1 MTKRTRQQLKRSLKE
16 EEDSIKEHQPHDPP
30 HVTMT
35 VVNTTNTNTN
45 TNARIAQD
53 TIDDAWITKEKQQ
66 QQVKE
71 NEEEESSSFSPS
83 HSPNTPKIT
92 FQGVTYSTYEEMVK
106 AKRAFNRQVLEK
118 SGLLEASADLRT
130 STTVSKA
137 APRTQR
143 GLARSTDSSKRKL
156 KHPPATTIRR
166 KSSRIAGIESDGMF
180 IEEERMGG
188 KVIIGGRTTSKEG
201 DSLFTMPAN
210 VLVKEETTPLY
221 YNNRVN
227 DGSDL
232 SMKDAVELTG
242 SKWVQES
249 SVARAQAFVSN
260 LSENDIFLQRRK
272 NDDDGGGGDD
282 DHGSLDSPSE
292 TLFSSQVQYLS
303 VDAQECV
310 AKVVPDRIYS
320 VAFHPCS
327 HKLIATTGDKKG
339 YLGLWDVDATLTD
352 SSSGVAGGGGDDMDG
367 VYLFKPHSGAIN
379 SLQWNQSG
387 SKLLSQSYDGTI
399 RLMDVERQVFV
410 DAFAAYDDSE
420 EFKGKIGYGMD
431 EGNKYYT
438 QFACY
443 DDRNEDCIFLSTS
456 LGGVVHLDLRSK
468 ACVTFNVVLSDK
480 KINSLR

>member
-1 MTKRTRQQLKRSLKE
+1 
-16 EEDSIKEHQPHDPP
+16 
-30 HVTMT
+30 
-35 VVNTTNTNTN
+35 
-45 TNARIAQD
+45 
-53 TIDDAWITKEKQQ
+53 
-66 QQVKE
+66 
-71 NEEEESSSFSPS
+71 
-83 HSPNTPKIT
+83 
-92 FQGVTYSTYEEMVK
+92 
-106 AKRAFNRQVLEK
+106 
-118 SGLLEASADLRT
+118 
-130 STTVSKA
+130 
-137 APRTQR
+137 
-143 GLARSTDSSKRKL
+143 
-156 KHPPATTIRR
+156 
-166 KSSRIAGIESDGMF
+166 MF

-410 DAFAAYDDSE
+410 DAFAAYDD
-420 EFKGKIGYGMD
+420 
-431 EGNKYYT
+431 
-438 QFACY
+438 
-443 DDRNEDCIFLSTS
+443 
-456 LGGVVHLDLRSK
+456 
-468 ACVTFNVVLSDK
+468 
-480 KINSLR
+480 